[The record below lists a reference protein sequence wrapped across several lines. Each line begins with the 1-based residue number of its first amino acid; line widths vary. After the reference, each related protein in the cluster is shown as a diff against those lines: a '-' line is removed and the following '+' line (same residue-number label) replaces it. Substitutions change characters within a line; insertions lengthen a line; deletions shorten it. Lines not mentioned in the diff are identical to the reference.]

1 MLRTVEIWGEING
14 VIADFLEQSL
24 VGNRRQ
30 TGFRVAHRC
39 RRVVV
44 DGSEIAV
51 TIEQWMAAGEGLHQT
66 HQGVID
72 RLIPVGVVLAEDVPD
87 NTGTLA
93 VRPIRREPELLHRI
107 QDPALHGL
115 ESIPGIGQGSSH
127 DHAHRV
133 FEVGALHLLMQGDRL
148 NALLSHPVR

>member
-1 MLRTVEIWGEING
+1 MRTVEIRCKING
-14 VIADFLEQSL
+14 VIADFLEQGL

-30 TGFRVAHRC
+30 TGFRVAHRR

-66 HQGVID
+66 HQGVVD
-72 RLIPVGVVLAEDVPD
+72 RLIPMGVVLAKHVPD
-87 NTGTLA
+87 NAGTLA
-93 VRPIRREPELLHRI
+93 VGPIRGEPELLHRI
-107 QDPALHGL
+107 QDSALHGL
-115 ESIPGIGQGSSH
+115 ETIQGIGQGSTH

-133 FEVGALHLLMQGDRL
+133 FEVGTLHLLMQGDRL
-148 NALLSHPVR
+148 NALLSHSVR